1 MGVQVDRFD
10 IQRQMDNAGEEATTR
25 ARYELEAA
33 RDSQRLEVARLVKL
47 TVGYYFDPVTKAI
60 LKKVGSQY
68 EFVRH
73 DRRKKDRKT
82 QSEAERLHF
91 QLVAGG
97 LFWDEKAKKIYR
109 KSGAHYLLYSPDRR
123 KKASGKLPGPERRKG
138 H

>member
-1 MGVQVDRFD
+1 
-10 IQRQMDNAGEEATTR
+10 MDNAGEDTTLR

-33 RDSQRLEVARLVKL
+33 RDSQRLEIARLVKL

-60 LKKVGSQY
+60 LKKIGSRY

-82 QSEAERLHF
+82 QAEAEKLHF
-91 QLVAGG
+91 QLVSGG

-123 KKASGKLPGPERRKG
+123 KKAVGNKLGPERRKSR
-138 H
+138 

>member
-1 MGVQVDRFD
+1 MADRFD
-10 IQRQMDNAGEEATTR
+10 VQRRMDNAGDDTIER
-25 ARYELEAA
+25 ARFELEAA

-60 LKKVGSQY
+60 LKKVGSRY

-73 DRRKKDRKT
+73 DRRRKDRKT
-82 QSEAERLHF
+82 QAEAEKLHF
-91 QLVAGG
+91 QLVSGG

-123 KKASGKLPGPERRKG
+123 KKAAGTHQGPERRKSR
-138 H
+138 